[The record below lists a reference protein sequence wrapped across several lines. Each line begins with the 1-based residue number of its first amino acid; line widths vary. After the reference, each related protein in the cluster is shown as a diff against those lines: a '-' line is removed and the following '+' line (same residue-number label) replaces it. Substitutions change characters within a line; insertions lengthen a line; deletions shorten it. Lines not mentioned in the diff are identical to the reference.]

1 MMNRRQN
8 IFIIFI
14 IIISVNV
21 ISNFFSFDIDLTE
34 DKKYTLSDNSKKI
47 LSQVD
52 DILTIKVYL
61 EGELPTGFQM
71 LSSSINDFLINCKN
85 ENSQIQFEFINPND
99 NNESK
104 KQEIFTQLQSQG
116 LFPTDLTIKKT
127 SETSRK
133 IIFPGAIMYFKEKRE
148 SVNLLE
154 NNFSLSPQENINNSI
169 ENIEFH
175 LISTINKIL
184 NNRKDNIAF
193 LKGNGELL
201 STQTFDIT
209 NSVNNDNNNLNY
221 YYNVEEFDLK
231 KFEFDSINNQPD
243 ISLQLKNLNRYKVI
257 IIAKPTIPFNKLDKF
272 LIDQYIMNGG
282 KLLLL
287 IDGVNASID
296 SINNQNGYFIA
307 KKNDLNLDDQLFK
320 YGVRINSDLVQ
331 DLRSTE
337 IPIVTGYSNN
347 RPIQE
352 LFKWPYYPLISS
364 KSNHPITKNLDG
376 IKSDFISSIDTL
388 KNNIKKTILLKS
400 SNNSRLVQSP
410 SKVSLGIIENPP
422 PVESYNKE
430 NIPLAVLLTGK
441 FTSVFKNRIV
451 PKNNEINFK
460 SSSDSTSIIIVS
472 DGDLIANE
480 VSSSGNAFPLGYDKF
495 INYTF
500 DGNKKFIINAIQYL
514 NDQNGLIKLRSKN
527 IKLRLL
533 NNDIISN
540 YRIPIT
546 IINLILPI
554 LIFLFLIFII
564 NQKNKFKYD

>member
-1 MMNRRQN
+1 MNRHQN

-169 ENIEFH
+169 ENVEFH

-364 KSNHPITKNLDG
+364 KSNHPITNNLDG

-388 KNNIKKTILLKS
+388 KNNIKKTILLES

-422 PVESYNKE
+422 SVESYNKK

-564 NQKNKFKYD
+564 NQKNKLKYD

>member
-1 MMNRRQN
+1 MNGHQN

-34 DKKYTLSDNSKKI
+34 DRKYTLSDNSKKI

-104 KQEIFTQLQSQG
+104 KQEIYTQLQSHG

-133 IIFPGAIMYFKEKRE
+133 IIFPGAIMYFKEMRE

-169 ENIEFH
+169 ENVEFH

-296 SINNQNGYFIA
+296 SINNQKGYFIA

-364 KSNHPITKNLDG
+364 KSNHPITNNLDG

-388 KNNIKKTILLKS
+388 KNNIKKTILLES

-480 VSSSGNAFPLGYDKF
+480 VSSSGNTFPLGYDKF

-540 YRIPIT
+540 YRMLIT

-564 NQKNKFKYD
+564 NQKNKI

>member
-1 MMNRRQN
+1 MNRHQN

-169 ENIEFH
+169 ENVEFH

-231 KFEFDSINNQPD
+231 KFEFDSTNNQPD

-287 IDGVNASID
+287 IDGVNATID

-364 KSNHPITKNLDG
+364 KSNHPITNNIDG

-388 KNNIKKTILLKS
+388 KNNIKKTILLES

-422 PVESYNKE
+422 PAESYNKE
-430 NIPLAVLLTGK
+430 NIPLAVLLSGK

-533 NNDIISN
+533 DNDIISN
-540 YRIPIT
+540 YRMPIT

-564 NQKNKFKYD
+564 NQKNKLKYD

>member
-1 MMNRRQN
+1 MNRHQN

-14 IIISVNV
+14 IIILVNV

-169 ENIEFH
+169 ENVEFH

-296 SINNQNGYFIA
+296 SINNQNGYFIS

-364 KSNHPITKNLDG
+364 KSNHPITNNLDG

-388 KNNIKKTILLKS
+388 KNNIKKTILLES

-422 PVESYNKE
+422 PAESYNKE

-540 YRIPIT
+540 YKMPIT

-564 NQKNKFKYD
+564 NQKNKLKYD

>member
-1 MMNRRQN
+1 MNRHQN

-34 DKKYTLSDNSKKI
+34 DKKYTLSNNSKKI

-169 ENIEFH
+169 ENVEFH

-231 KFEFDSINNQPD
+231 KFEYDSIKNQPD
-243 ISLQLKNLNRYKVI
+243 ISLQLKILNRYKVI

-287 IDGVNASID
+287 IDGVNATID

-388 KNNIKKTILLKS
+388 KNNIKKTILLES

-422 PVESYNKE
+422 PAESYNKE

-533 NNDIISN
+533 DNDIISN
-540 YRIPIT
+540 YRMPIT

>member
-1 MMNRRQN
+1 MNRHQN

-133 IIFPGAIMYFKEKRE
+133 VIFPGAIMYFKEKRE

-364 KSNHPITKNLDG
+364 KSNHPITNNLDG

-388 KNNIKKTILLKS
+388 KNNIKKTILLES

-422 PVESYNKE
+422 PAESYNKE

-460 SSSDSTSIIIVS
+460 SLSDSTSIIIVS

-533 NNDIISN
+533 NNEIISN

-554 LIFLFLIFII
+554 LIFLYLIFII
-564 NQKNKFKYD
+564 NQKNKLKYD

>member
-1 MMNRRQN
+1 MNRHQN

-169 ENIEFH
+169 ENVEFH

-364 KSNHPITKNLDG
+364 KSNHPITNNLDG

-388 KNNIKKTILLKS
+388 KNNIKKTILLES

-422 PVESYNKE
+422 PAESYNKK

-495 INYTF
+495 IKYTF

-564 NQKNKFKYD
+564 NQKNKLKYD

>member
-1 MMNRRQN
+1 MNRHQN

-14 IIISVNV
+14 IIILVNV

-169 ENIEFH
+169 ENVEFH

-364 KSNHPITKNLDG
+364 KSNHPITNNLDG

-388 KNNIKKTILLKS
+388 KNNIKKTILLES

-422 PVESYNKE
+422 PAESYNKE

-540 YRIPIT
+540 YRMPIT

-564 NQKNKFKYD
+564 NQKNKLKYD

>member
-1 MMNRRQN
+1 MKRHQN

-169 ENIEFH
+169 ENVEFH

-364 KSNHPITKNLDG
+364 KSNHPITNNLDG

-388 KNNIKKTILLKS
+388 KNNIKKTILLES

-422 PVESYNKE
+422 PEESYNKK

-500 DGNKKFIINAIQYL
+500 DGNKKFILNAIQYL

-564 NQKNKFKYD
+564 NQKNKLKYD

>member
-1 MMNRRQN
+1 MNRHQN

-14 IIISVNV
+14 IIILVNV

-169 ENIEFH
+169 ENVEFH

-231 KFEFDSINNQPD
+231 KFEFDSTNNQPD

-287 IDGVNASID
+287 IDGVNATID

-307 KKNDLNLDDQLFK
+307 KKNYLNLDDQLFK

-364 KSNHPITKNLDG
+364 KSNHPITNNLDG

-388 KNNIKKTILLKS
+388 KNNIKKTILLES

-422 PVESYNKE
+422 PAESYNKE

-540 YRIPIT
+540 YRMPIT

-564 NQKNKFKYD
+564 NQKNKLKYD

>member
-1 MMNRRQN
+1 MNRHQN

-47 LSQVD
+47 LSRVD

-148 SVNLLE
+148 SVNMLE
-154 NNFSLSPQENINNSI
+154 NNFSLSPQQNINNSI
-169 ENIEFH
+169 ENVEFH

-184 NNRKDNIAF
+184 NDRKDNIAF
-193 LKGNGELL
+193 LKGNGELS
-201 STQTFDIT
+201 STQTFDIIK
-209 NSVNNDNNNLNY
+209 SVSNDNNNLNY

-364 KSNHPITKNLDG
+364 KSNHPITNNLDG

-388 KNNIKKTILLKS
+388 KNNIKKTILLES

-422 PVESYNKE
+422 PAESYNKE

-540 YRIPIT
+540 YRMPIT

-564 NQKNKFKYD
+564 NQKNKLKYD

>member
-1 MMNRRQN
+1 MNRHQN

-169 ENIEFH
+169 ENVEFH

-231 KFEFDSINNQPD
+231 KFEFDSTNNQPD

-364 KSNHPITKNLDG
+364 KSNHPITNNLDG

-388 KNNIKKTILLKS
+388 KNNIKKTILLES

-422 PVESYNKE
+422 PAESYNKE

-533 NNDIISN
+533 DNDIISN
-540 YRIPIT
+540 YRMPIT

-564 NQKNKFKYD
+564 NQKNKLKYD

>member
-1 MMNRRQN
+1 MNRHQN

-34 DKKYTLSDNSKKI
+34 DKKYTLSNNSKKI

-148 SVNLLE
+148 AVNLLE

-169 ENIEFH
+169 ENVEFH

-201 STQTFDIT
+201 STQTFDLT

-320 YGVRINSDLVQ
+320 YGVRINSDLIQ

-352 LFKWPYYPLISS
+352 LFKWPNYPLISS
-364 KSNHPITKNLDG
+364 KSNHPITNNLDG

-388 KNNIKKTILLKS
+388 KNNIKKTILLES

-422 PVESYNKE
+422 PVESYNKK

-480 VSSSGNAFPLGYDKF
+480 VSSSENAFPLGYDKF

-514 NDQNGLIKLRSKN
+514 NDQSGLIKLRSKN

-564 NQKNKFKYD
+564 NQKNKLKYD

>member
-1 MMNRRQN
+1 MNRHQN

-169 ENIEFH
+169 ENVEFH

-287 IDGVNASID
+287 IDGVNATID

-364 KSNHPITKNLDG
+364 KSNHPITNNLDG

-388 KNNIKKTILLKS
+388 KNNIKKTILLES

-422 PVESYNKE
+422 PAESYNKE

-540 YRIPIT
+540 YRMPIT

-564 NQKNKFKYD
+564 NQKNKLKYD

>member
-1 MMNRRQN
+1 MNRHQN

-169 ENIEFH
+169 ENVEFH

-364 KSNHPITKNLDG
+364 KSNHPITNNLDG

-388 KNNIKKTILLKS
+388 KNNIKKTILLES

-422 PVESYNKE
+422 PIESYNKK

-564 NQKNKFKYD
+564 NQKNKLKYD

>member
-1 MMNRRQN
+1 MNRHQN

-364 KSNHPITKNLDG
+364 KSNHPITNNLDG

-388 KNNIKKTILLKS
+388 KNNIKKTILLES

-422 PVESYNKE
+422 PVESYNKK

-564 NQKNKFKYD
+564 NQKNKLKYD